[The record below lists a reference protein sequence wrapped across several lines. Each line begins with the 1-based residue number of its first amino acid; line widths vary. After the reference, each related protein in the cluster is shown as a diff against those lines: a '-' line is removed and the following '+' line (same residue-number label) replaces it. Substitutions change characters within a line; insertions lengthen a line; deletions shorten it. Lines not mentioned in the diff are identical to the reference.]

1 VVQYPC
7 PYVSGMDV
15 DTRLLRYFV
24 AVAEHLSFTAA
35 AEELYVAQPSL
46 SRQIKQLEERLGVE
60 LFVRT
65 SSSVALTAAGRALLP
80 IARNHI
86 ASWRQAVQLVR
97 TTAAAERNVLRI
109 GFTATGGGPL
119 ARRARKVFT
128 ERFPGVTV
136 EPKRFDWGG
145 EPQALRDGLA
155 DVAFAW
161 LPADLS
167 GLQAEVVA
175 TEPRWVAV
183 RSTHP
188 LAQQDTVSIDD
199 LRDEPLM
206 WTRVAP
212 REWVDWWAVNPR
224 PDGSAPVWG
233 PANENVE
240 EMLEHVATTS
250 GVCIGPESMKSF
262 YVHPDL
268 AWRAIVDIEPLRIAL
283 AWPEHAPNPLVPAFV
298 GVVRELA

>member
-1 VVQYPC
+1 
-7 PYVSGMDV
+7 M
-15 DTRLLRYFV
+15 LRV
-24 AVAEHLSFTAA
+24 
-35 AEELYVAQPSL
+35 
-46 SRQIKQLEERLGVE
+46 
-60 LFVRT
+60 
-65 SSSVALTAAGRALLP
+65 
-80 IARNHI
+80 
-86 ASWRQAVQLVR
+86 
-97 TTAAAERNVLRI
+97 
-109 GFTATGGGPL
+109 GFTATGGGTF
-119 ARRARKVFT
+119 ARNAREVFK

-155 DVAFAW
+155 DVAFVW
-161 LPADLS
+161 LPANLRKLHS
-167 GLQAEVVA
+167 VVVA

-183 RSTHP
+183 RKTHP
-188 LAQQDTVSIDD
+188 LAEKEEVGIGD

-206 WTRVAP
+206 WTKLAP

-233 PANENVE
+233 PENENVE

-268 AWRAIVDIEPLRIAL
+268 TWRPIVGVEPLRIAL
-283 AWPEHAPNPLVPAFV
+283 AWPEQSANPLVREFV
-298 GVVRELA
+298 GVVRRLES